1 MSRFFSVRAAGS
13 VLVRGRFG
21 FSSVPVTQ
29 RVVVPKLW
37 ATLQHRQKMSPLM
50 TEPAFKKSTMTYPD
64 PIRGRHDHG
73 WVHPAERSLAA
84 SPGKERLRL
93 CDDNHST
100 LKAHEAT
107 WQAARFGGY
116 QPDGLLLW
124 EIRYCAACQSSVMR
138 PVKFTVALLH
148 VLEHLCSQQP
158 CEVYVHAAS
167 TLGLWAQSQ
176 LPAQLGVSTAFLT
189 QAHPEADA
197 ASAVAR
203 DWRTLGQELRQ
214 RREQAGLT
222 RRQLGS
228 MAGVADSTIRNYE
241 TGRHRP
247 TRSTLRRIVAVPVL
261 RTASFS

>member
-1 MSRFFSVRAAGS
+1 
-13 VLVRGRFG
+13 
-21 FSSVPVTQ
+21 
-29 RVVVPKLW
+29 
-37 ATLQHRQKMSPLM
+37 M
-50 TEPAFKKSTMTYPD
+50 TEPALKRSPMTCPD
-64 PIRGRHDHG
+64 PILGRHDRG
-73 WVHPAERSLAA
+73 WVHPRERSLAA
-84 SPGKERLRL
+84 SPDKERLRL

-100 LKAHEAT
+100 MKAHEAT
-107 WQAARFGGY
+107 WHASQFGGY

-148 VLEHLCSQQP
+148 VLEYLCPQQS

-167 TLGLWAQSQ
+167 TLALWAQSH
-176 LPAQLGVSTAFLT
+176 LPAQFGVSTASVT
-189 QAHPEADA
+189 QVHPEADA
-197 ASAVAR
+197 VATVGI

-228 MAGVADSTIRNYE
+228 MAGVADSTIRNFE

-247 TRSTLRRIVAVPVL
+247 TRSTLRRIVAVPAL
-261 RTASFS
+261 RTLSSS